1 MKFCSL
7 ISHTNS
13 VDYHSQWDY
22 SSYCSGIEN
31 HYQYQFKKVI
41 GGFNMARLY
50 TDHLQIGYGDSL
62 IVKDLTIEIPDKKI
76 TTIIGSNGCGKSTL
90 LKAITRIIPH
100 QAGSIVLDG
109 GSISMEDTKALAKKM
124 AILPQ
129 TPESASG
136 LTVGELVSYGR
147 FPYQKGFGRLTKKD
161 HDVINWALE
170 VTGITDFKYKP
181 VDALSGGQRQRVWIA
196 MALAQETEMIFLD
209 EPTTYLDMAHQLEVL
224 ELLQKLN
231 REEGRTIVM
240 VLHDLNQAARFAD
253 HIIALKNGQIVK
265 AGKSEDVIKRDV
277 LRKVFQIDAVIGRDP
292 RTNKPMCIT
301 YDLIKGE
308 ENHEKITHSI
318 PALVGAYR

>member
-1 MKFCSL
+1 M
-7 ISHTNS
+7 
-13 VDYHSQWDY
+13 V
-22 SSYCSGIEN
+22 
-31 HYQYQFKKVI
+31 
-41 GGFNMARLY
+41 RLY
-50 TDHLQIGYGDSL
+50 TDNLKISYGERL
-62 IVKDLTIEIPDKKI
+62 IIKDLNLQIPDKKI

-90 LKAITRIIPH
+90 LKAMTRIIPY
-100 QAGSIVLDG
+100 QSGAVVLDG
-109 GSISMEDTKALAKKM
+109 KHISKESTKQLAKKM

-161 HDVINWALE
+161 YEIIDWALE
-170 VTGITDFKYKP
+170 VTGTKDFKFRP

-231 REEGRTIVM
+231 GEQERTIVM

-253 HIIALKNGQIVK
+253 YIIALKDGEIVK
-265 AGKSEDVIKRDV
+265 AGDCEEVINRDV
-277 LRKVFQIDAVIGRDP
+277 LKKVFHIDAEIGRDP
-292 RTNKPMCIT
+292 RTNKPMCMT
-301 YDLIKGE
+301 YNLIRGE
-308 ENHEKITHSI
+308 HKNEKTTEPIYSTVAAS
-318 PALVGAYR
+318 Y

>member
-1 MKFCSL
+1 M
-7 ISHTNS
+7 
-13 VDYHSQWDY
+13 V
-22 SSYCSGIEN
+22 
-31 HYQYQFKKVI
+31 
-41 GGFNMARLY
+41 RLY
-50 TDHLQIGYGDSL
+50 TNNLKIGYGERL
-62 IVKDLTIEIPDKKI
+62 IVKDLSVEIPDKKI

-100 QAGSIVLDG
+100 QSGNVVLDG
-109 GSISMEDTKALAKKM
+109 GDISKENTKILAKKM

-161 HDVINWALE
+161 YEVIDWALE
-170 VTGITDFKYKP
+170 VTGTKDFKFRP

-196 MALAQETEMIFLD
+196 MALAQETDIIFLD

-231 REEGRTIVM
+231 QEQERTIVM

-253 HIIALKNGQIVK
+253 YIIALKDGQVIK
-265 AGKSEDVIKRDV
+265 AGDCKEVITHDV
-277 LRKVFQIDAVIGRDP
+277 LKKVFHIDAEVGTDP

-301 YDLIKGE
+301 YNLLKGE
-308 ENHEKITHSI
+308 EKNEETVNSI
-318 PALVGAYR
+318 HAAAVASY